1 VMAIMREVN
10 RPHAHDLFMI
20 INMDSFSFSLV
31 EEWRIQ

>member
-10 RPHAHDLFMI
+10 RPHAHDFMI